1 MIGQDC
7 DIRTLSKVNLTQQN
21 RHIDVTFDNICQLI
35 LAEIQWKAKNCMKK
49 NFFFA
54 YCISC
59 QFPSHMLDR
68 AAIVVV
74 SSVTLEPNFMLYYM
88 YLSLCTN

>member
-49 NFFFA
+49 IFF
-54 YCISC
+54 CILHLL
-59 QFPSHMLDR
+59 PIPLTH
-68 AAIVVV
+68 A
-74 SSVTLEPNFMLYYM
+74 
-88 YLSLCTN
+88 